1 MGIGIP
7 WKCLNIHK
15 KYSSLKDSS
24 HLRVNKLEDMLT
36 PPHGSCVARI
46 TVLSFADPKKEP
58 SPQSLSV
65 GQQQLPRSQRHLTC
79 LEKSLEKE
87 DMLSKHLQLQNLKVS
102 CCSTLNCV
110 PYRD

>member
-1 MGIGIP
+1 MG
-7 WKCLNIHK
+7 LNRNTLEVL
-15 KYSSLKDSS
+15 KYSQKIFTHTQMSLKDSS

-79 LEKSLEKE
+79 LEKSLGKD
-87 DMLSKHLQLQNLKVS
+87 DMLSKHLRLQNLKVS
-102 CCSTLNCV
+102 CI
-110 PYRD
+110 